1 MQSNSVFPSRIPGLM
16 ILLLCVAAPGFS
28 GVSREIQDQYKR
40 DYENK
45 AMFLKIPIYSEK
57 HFIRISGQNFR
68 VDPGTGTPRF
78 KVGDQLRVLLVDFA
92 KDEIKF
98 RMGGIAAPGTVEIC
112 FAFDA
117 NLQDGFPNRD
127 IFDRALRA
135 TFTEGLKYADI
146 DEAKRT
152 FVEDQFE
159 QSVRQMAASASIN
172 RDSVLRNIAPLVP
185 AYQEVKRENENLKN
199 HLQDVSAQLSQ
210 AQSENRKLE
219 SEARSQQAEISRLK
233 SANAALQEKI
243 DNSASQISRLGE
255 ELRDARGSAQGY
267 QKELAN
273 IQRSLNLKIDSAR
286 DITAQIVELGQA
298 MKKLQKENDGLTNQ
312 IVSLRTNLESQQAA
326 NARLTGDNEELK
338 AANKKMQSTIATL
351 TSNKDSL
358 ADQYLKLKEAKEKL
372 DDFSRMVAAIR
383 TRIVEEKIERG
394 FSAGKANVYVN
405 NVLLG
410 SLNWRLPLY
419 LNHRESKNGEVAF
432 AAESIDHVRINPEE
446 RLLLRTLG
454 DKVKLQVEL
463 DSNSSSLVIT
473 PEGSEPTR
481 EIAERDQSTWRWSI
495 ENQGTQDAR
504 LFIHARLINK
514 NSQEIPLY
522 QQERVL
528 EASNAVRQVR
538 NYLQPVPLIV
548 GIVLGFLL
556 FGIVG
561 IFRRPSPKR
570 VAHRRPQPP
579 ADIEPT
585 QKQL

>member
-1 MQSNSVFPSRIPGLM
+1 MRSNIVSPYRILCLM
-16 ILLLCVAAPGFS
+16 ILLLS
-28 GVSREIQDQYKR
+28 GVASGFASVSRAIQDQYKR

-57 HFIRISGQNFR
+57 HFIRISGQSFR
-68 VDPGTGTPRF
+68 IDPGTGTPRF
-78 KVGDQLRVLLVDFA
+78 KVGDQLRVLLVDFG

-98 RMGGIAAPGTVEIC
+98 RMGGIATPGTVEIC
-112 FAFDA
+112 FTFDA
-117 NLQDGFPNRD
+117 NLLEDFPNRD
-127 IFDRALRA
+127 LFDRALGA

-146 DEAKRT
+146 DEAKRS
-152 FVEDQFE
+152 FVEDAFE
-159 QSVRQMAASASIN
+159 RSVREMAASASIN

-185 AYQEVKRENENLKN
+185 AYQEARRENENLKN
-199 HLQDVSAQLSQ
+199 RVQDVAAQLSQ
-210 AQSENRKLE
+210 SQSENRKLE

-243 DNSASQISRLGE
+243 DNSTSQISRLGE

-286 DITAQIVELGQA
+286 DLTAQIVELGQA

-312 IVSLRTNLESQQAA
+312 IVSLRTSLESQQAA
-326 NARLTGDNEELK
+326 NARLAGDNDELK

-358 ADQYLKLKEAKEKL
+358 ANQYLKLKEAKEKL
-372 DDFSRMVAAIR
+372 DDFSRLVAAIR
-383 TRIVEEKIERG
+383 TRIVEEKTEGG

-419 LNHRESKNGEVAF
+419 LNHSEAKNAEVAF
-432 AAESIDHVRINPEE
+432 AAESIDYVRINPEE

-454 DKVKLQVEL
+454 DKVKLQVDL
-463 DSNSSSLVIT
+463 ASNSSSTVIT
-473 PEGSEPTR
+473 PEGSEPIR
-481 EIAERDQSTWRWSI
+481 EIGERDRSTWRWSI
-495 ENQGTQDAR
+495 KNQGTQDAR
-504 LFIHARLINK
+504 LFIHARLINR
-514 NSQEIPLY
+514 NSHEIPMY
-522 QQERVL
+522 RQESVL
-528 EASNAVRQVR
+528 AASNAVRQVR
-538 NYLQPVPLIV
+538 NYLQPVPLVV
-548 GIVLGFLL
+548 GIILGFLL

-561 IFRRPSPKR
+561 IFRRPSKKR
-570 VAHRRPQPP
+570 TAPRRPP
-579 ADIEPT
+579 APEDTEPT